1 MDERTAIEP
10 ELFSDA
16 ATLLERATCYVLG
29 AAADITTATLAN
41 ATPCA
46 CWDLRTLVA
55 HVNDSLA
62 VVADT
67 LASRVPD
74 DGEDSADPVATLRN
88 RARVLL
94 ETCLAHPDDV
104 HIGGLPL
111 DGRIAAATGALEIAV
126 HGWDITRAC
135 GRDSPIPDGLAT
147 ALVRLA
153 PMVVTEA
160 TRPFL
165 FRPPVAWSRQA
176 APGERLVAYLGRNPV
191 AGPGGGL
198 TPRG

>member
-10 ELFSDA
+10 ELFGDA
-16 ATLLERATCYVLG
+16 ATLLERATSYVLG

-46 CWDLRTLVA
+46 GWNLRTLVA

-74 DGEDSADPVATLRN
+74 DGEDSAAPVATLRN
-88 RARVLL
+88 RARFLL
-94 ETCLAHPDDV
+94 ETSLGHPDDV
-104 HIGGLPL
+104 HVGGLPL

-126 HGWDITRAC
+126 HGWDIARAC

-147 ALVRLA
+147 ALIRLA
-153 PMVVTEA
+153 PMVVTEE

-165 FRPPVAWSRQA
+165 FGPPVVWSRQA
-176 APGERLVAYLGRNPV
+176 PPGERLVAHLGRNPV
-191 AGPGGGL
+191 ARPDGGL
-198 TPRG
+198 IPPG

>member
-10 ELFSDA
+10 GLFGDA

-29 AAADITTATLAN
+29 AAAAVTTARLAN
-41 ATPCA
+41 ATPCTG
-46 CWDLRTLVA
+46 WDLRMLVA

-67 LASRVPD
+67 LVSRVPD
-74 DGEDSADPVATLRN
+74 DGEDSADPVETLRN

-104 HIGGLPL
+104 HVGGLPL

-126 HGWDITRAC
+126 HGWDIARAC

>member
-1 MDERTAIEP
+1 MDERTTIEP
-10 ELFSDA
+10 ELFGDA
-16 ATLLERATCYVLG
+16 VTLLERAIGYVLG

-46 CWDLRTLVA
+46 GWDLRTLVA

-74 DGEDSADPVATLRN
+74 GGEDSAAPVATLRN
-88 RARVLL
+88 RARFLL
-94 ETCLAHPDDV
+94 EISLGHPDDV
-104 HIGGLPL
+104 HVGGLPL

-126 HGWDITRAC
+126 HGWDIARAC

-147 ALVRLA
+147 ALIRLA
-153 PMVVTEA
+153 PMVVTEE

-165 FRPPVAWSRQA
+165 FGPPVAWSRQA
-176 APGERLVAYLGRNPV
+176 PPGERLVAQLGRNPV
-191 AGPGGGL
+191 ARPDGGL
-198 TPRG
+198 IPPG